1 MNEPKRVIKEA
12 MATRVVYVKSVK
24 DYEEVP
30 DHGETLI
37 FREKGNGEEEDEEI
51 EEMLRSDR
59 AFIDS
64 LLFEEML

>member
-1 MNEPKRVIKEA
+1 

-37 FREKGNGEEEDEEI
+37 FREKGAEEEEDEDENEEIEEEDEEI
-51 EEMLRSDR
+51 EETLRADW
-59 AFIDS
+59 AVLGS
-64 LLFEEML
+64 LLE

>member
-1 MNEPKRVIKEA
+1 

-37 FREKGNGEEEDEEI
+37 FREKEAEGEEDEEI
-51 EEMLRSDR
+51 EEVLRGDL
-59 AFIDS
+59 ALLAG
-64 LLFEEML
+64 LLFE